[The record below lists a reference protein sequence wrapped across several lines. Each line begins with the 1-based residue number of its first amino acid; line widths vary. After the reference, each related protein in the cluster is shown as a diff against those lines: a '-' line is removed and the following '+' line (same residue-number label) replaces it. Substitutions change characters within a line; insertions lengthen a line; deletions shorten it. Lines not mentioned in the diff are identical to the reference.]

1 MHSEW
6 QLGPAV
12 ADASVAR
19 PLMPNPPSFS
29 SFPPSFGSFP
39 DVEDSSARDKEV
51 SSAPSQRKRLREKDE
66 VNDRKKRKRDKRANQ
81 SQTSSHERG
90 RKGQNLKADGYVLDD
105 ERMKAEEE
113 SLSRMAKQQD
123 VSQLAFFSDRK
134 GDPLS
139 VQYGGIYSKEVPK
152 YHLVGWGRK
161 ILGLRQG
168 WVALHRSNRG
178 VEVAVGGPR
187 KLHGIHNVNSRRML
201 ESPPKHR
208 LVASGSCHKYQEVD
222 GFIPLP
228 SRRPHSAQEDYRSIG
243 PSKDDG
249 SESDCSSASDSGDD
263 DDQDGTVL
271 PSYHEKMRSLEELL
285 SRDLSS
291 VSTWLSLLSHSLSQ
305 VPATSKNAT
314 KVRSEITLS
323 VLDRAIPN
331 LPKGSPSTRIQLLYL
346 HAGEEVWTSDKLSQ
360 EWEKALTT
368 RDINIYLAWL
378 DWRIRSGADGQ
389 DGALE
394 ATIRVLASAT
404 SELEKL
410 RVFWRWSYALRQA
423 GFTERSMALFQ
434 AQADLAG
441 FHCPPATSRLPLEEQ
456 LNNLEEFWDSEAPR
470 LGEAG
475 STGWA
480 DWYLAGKPEPTLD
493 AVPSENPISGVVSA
507 PPSDLY
513 QRWAHQE
520 MQVDELLRPSLRS
533 TDPGAELDP
542 YATVLFLDIKPFLF
556 ALTSNRSKTLF
567 RLMWLSYLGLH
578 VPGLETMAGPSDDD
592 RWIQLRLASK
602 LYMEAIFPHLTDEQ
616 SSAPESYAGVLVGK
630 EKHYAKSFGPIKNW
644 TYRCI
649 GPLEASEFRNGTA
662 RWGMWT
668 KEDVIG
674 IDVEFV
680 RAVFDQCRL
689 GDDDSEWDI
698 LALAFEAAIDVKG
711 AVKKSRI
718 FLASAPESLPHWAA
732 HARLERLRGRL
743 DEARKIYQTVLS
755 SPASTR
761 SRLSTGP
768 LWWDW
773 AEMEWLAGG
782 SEAATRVV
790 LQAAEVEGFGGL
802 ATLRG
807 KRAIEAA
814 AHEIPETLWK
824 VREAWLRLGALLE
837 LLTGNSLPS
846 FLTAHLEAG
855 AVAQESMA
863 VASLGMLY
871 HHIVTLRNPTR
882 PTILRERL
890 ERAVEL
896 FPENTIILGM
906 FLEMQQGQRLWGGVR
921 KLADVNISGDPTRAK
936 GVVGLATEVWLGG
949 WEKGQW
955 LWEVERIRN
964 SLIVALESER
974 VLGSPVLWR
983 LLLEVE
989 IRAGD
994 LERAKNVLFR
1004 AIGACPLVKDIYM
1017 QAFDRLRPV
1026 FSTHELKSLWET
1038 MVERGIRIRTGL
1050 DEEVGGWNEV
1060 DVNSEEGEDALDEV
1074 EYDSRELARL
1084 KPY

>member
-1 MHSEW
+1 
-6 QLGPAV
+6 
-12 ADASVAR
+12 
-19 PLMPNPPSFS
+19 MPNPPSFS

-39 DVEDSSARDKEV
+39 DVEDSSARDRE
-51 SSAPSQRKRLREKDE
+51 APASSQRKGLKEKDVVTDHKKKKRDRREKHT
-66 VNDRKKRKRDKRANQ
+66 NQNQ
-81 SQTSSHERG
+81 SSSYERG
-90 RKGQNLKADGYVLDD
+90 RRSQSLKVDGYVLDD
-105 ERMKAEEE
+105 EKIKAEE
-113 SLSRMAKQQD
+113 SLSRMAKQD
-123 VSQLAFFSDRK
+123 VPQQAFFSDRK

-152 YHLVGWGRK
+152 YHLVGRGRK

-168 WVALHRSNRG
+168 WVVLHRSSRG
-178 VEVAVGGPR
+178 VEVAVGSPR
-187 KLHGIHNVNSRRML
+187 KLHGINDVNSRRVL
-201 ESPPKHR
+201 ESPPRHR
-208 LVASGSCHKYQEVD
+208 LVASASSRHKYQEVD

-228 SRRPHSAQEDYRSIG
+228 FRRPHSAQEDYRSIG
-243 PSKDDG
+243 PPKDDN
-249 SESDCSSASDSGDD
+249 SESDSSSASDSGNDD
-263 DDQDGTVL
+263 EQEGTVL

-305 VPATSKNAT
+305 VPATSKNAP

-323 VLDRAIPN
+323 VLDRAMPN
-331 LPKGSPSTRIQLLYL
+331 LPKGPPSTRIQLLYL
-346 HAGEEVWTSDKLSQ
+346 HAGEEVWTDDKLRQ
-360 EWEKALTT
+360 EWEKALSTG
-368 RDINIYLAWL
+368 DINIYLAWL
-378 DWRIRSGADGQ
+378 DWRIRSGSDGQ

-404 SELEKL
+404 SELERL
-410 RVFWRWSYALRQA
+410 RVFWRWAYALRQT

-434 AQADLAG
+434 AQADLYSKPSFSTAG
-441 FHCPPATSRLPLEEQ
+441 FHCPSAISQLPLEEQ
-456 LNNLEEFWDSEAPR
+456 INKLEEFWDSEAPR

-480 DWYLAGKPEPTLD
+480 DWYLAGKPEQTLGD
-493 AVPSENPISGVVSA
+493 MVPSENPISGVVSA
-507 PPSDLY
+507 PPSDPY
-513 QRWAHQE
+513 QRWAQQE

-542 YATVLFLDIKPFLF
+542 YAAVLFSDIKPFLF
-556 ALTSNRSKTLF
+556 ALTSNRSKALF

-578 VPGLETMAGPSDDD
+578 VPGLETMAGASDDD
-592 RWIQLRLASK
+592 RPYFLTLADK
-602 LYMEAIFPHLTDEQ
+602 Q
-616 SSAPESYAGVLVGK
+616 SSAPESHAGVLVGK
-630 EKHYAKSFGPIKNW
+630 EKQYAKSFGPIKNW

-649 GPLEASEFRNGTA
+649 GPLEASEFRNGMA

-668 KEDVIG
+668 KEDVVG

-680 RAVFDQCRL
+680 RAVFEQCRM

-711 AVKKSRI
+711 AVKRSRV

-743 DEARKIYQTVLS
+743 DEARKVYQTVLS
-755 SPASTR
+755 SPTSTR

-773 AEMEWLAGG
+773 AEMEWLAGE
-782 SEAATRVV
+782 SEAATRVA
-790 LQAAEVEGFGGL
+790 LRAAEVEGFGGL
-802 ATLRG
+802 AVLRG
-807 KRAIEAA
+807 KRAIEAT

-837 LLTGNSLPS
+837 LLTGSSLPS
-846 FLTAHLEAG
+846 FFTAHLEVG
-855 AVAQESMA
+855 TVAQESMA

-871 HHIVTLRNPTR
+871 HHIVTLRSPTR
-882 PTILRERL
+882 PAILRERS

-921 KLADVNISGDPTRAK
+921 KLGDVSISGDPTRAK
-936 GVVGLATEVWLGG
+936 GVVGLAA
-949 WEKGQW
+949 EKGQW

-964 SLIVALESER
+964 SLITALESER

-1004 AIGACPLVKDIYM
+1004 AIGECPLVKDIYM

-1026 FSTHELKSLWET
+1026 FSVHELKSLWET
-1038 MVERGIRIRTGL
+1038 MVERGIRIRKGL
-1050 DEEVGGWNEV
+1050 DEEIEGWNEV
-1060 DVNSEEGEDALDEV
+1060 NGNSEEGEDSLDEM
-1074 EYDSRELARL
+1074 EYSSRELARL

>member
-1 MHSEW
+1 
-6 QLGPAV
+6 
-12 ADASVAR
+12 
-19 PLMPNPPSFS
+19 MPNPPSFS

-39 DVEDSSARDKEV
+39 DIEDSSARDKEA
-51 SSAPSQRKRLREKDE
+51 SSAPSQRKGLREKDE
-66 VNDRKKRKRDKRANQ
+66 VSDRKKRKRDKRDKRANQ

-90 RKGQNLKADGYVLDD
+90 RSGQNLKADGYVLDD

-187 KLHGIHNVNSRRML
+187 KLHGIHNVNSRRIL

-208 LVASGSCHKYQEVD
+208 LVASASSCHKYQEVD

-243 PSKDDG
+243 PSKDDN
-249 SESDCSSASDSGDD
+249 SESDSSSASDSGDD

-285 SRDLSS
+285 SRDPSS

-305 VPATSKNAT
+305 VPATSKNAA

-323 VLDRAIPN
+323 VLDRAMPN
-331 LPKGSPSTRIQLLYL
+331 LPNGSLSTRIQLLYL

-378 DWRIRSGADGQ
+378 DWRIRSG
-389 DGALE
+389 
-394 ATIRVLASAT
+394 
-404 SELEKL
+404 ELEKL

-441 FHCPPATSRLPLEEQ
+441 FHCPPATSQLPLEEQ
-456 LNNLEEFWDSEAPR
+456 INNLEEFWDSEAPR

-513 QRWAHQE
+513 QRWAQQE

-542 YATVLFLDIKPFLF
+542 YAAVLFSDIKPFLF
-556 ALTSNRSKTLF
+556 ALTSNRSKTA
-567 RLMWLSYLGLH
+567 RLW
-578 VPGLETMAGPSDDD
+578 PGTSDDD
-592 RWIQLRLASK
+592 RWIQHRLASK

-649 GPLEASEFRNGTA
+649 
-662 RWGMWT
+662 
-668 KEDVIG
+668 DVVG

-711 AVKKSRI
+711 A
-718 FLASAPESLPHWAA
+718 ESLPHWAA

-761 SRLSTGP
+761 SRLST
-768 LWWDW
+768 
-773 AEMEWLAGG
+773 AGG

-790 LQAAEVEGFGGL
+790 LRAAEVEGFGGL

-882 PTILRERL
+882 
-890 ERAVEL
+890 AVEL

-921 KLADVNISGDPTRAK
+921 KLAGWCR
-936 GVVGLATEVWLGG
+936 GVGNR
-949 WEKGQW
+949 GQW

-1050 DEEVGGWNEV
+1050 EEEVGGWNEV

-1074 EYDSRELARL
+1074 EYNSRELARL

>member
-1 MHSEW
+1 
-6 QLGPAV
+6 
-12 ADASVAR
+12 
-19 PLMPNPPSFS
+19 MPNPPSFS

-39 DVEDSSARDKEV
+39 DVEDSSARYKEV
-51 SSAPSQRKRLREKDE
+51 SSTSGERKGLREKD
-66 VNDRKKRKRDKRANQ
+66 DRKKRKRDKREKHANQ

-90 RKGQNLKADGYVLDD
+90 RKGHNFKADGYVLDD

-113 SLSRMAKQQD
+113 SSSRMAKQQD

-134 GDPLS
+134 GDPLN

-152 YHLVGWGRK
+152 YHLVGWGRR

-178 VEVAVGGPR
+178 VEVAISGPR
-187 KLHGIHNVNSRRML
+187 KLHGIHDVNSRRIL

-208 LVASGSCHKYQEVD
+208 LVASASSCHKYQEVD

-228 SRRPHSAQEDYRSIG
+228 SRRPHSVQEDYRSIG
-243 PSKDDG
+243 PSKDDN
-249 SESDCSSASDSGDD
+249 SESDSPSASDSADD
-263 DDQDGTVL
+263 DDQDETAL

-305 VPATSKNAT
+305 VSTTSKNAA

-323 VLDRAIPN
+323 VLDRAMPN

-368 RDINIYLAWL
+368 GDINIYLAWL
-378 DWRIRSGADGQ
+378 DWRIRSGSNGQ

-410 RVFWRWSYALRQA
+410 RVFWRWSYVLRQA
-423 GFTERSMALFQ
+423 GLTERSMALFQ

-441 FHCPPATSRLPLEEQ
+441 FHCPPAISRLPLEEQ
-456 LNNLEEFWDSEAPR
+456 ISNLEEFWDSEAPR

-480 DWYLAGKPEPTLD
+480 DWYLAGKPEPTLG
-493 AVPSENPISGVVSA
+493 AVPSDDPISEVVSV
-507 PPSDLY
+507 PPSDPY
-513 QRWAHQE
+513 RRWAQQE
-520 MQVDELLRPSLRS
+520 MRVDELLQPSLRS

-542 YATVLFLDIKPFLF
+542 YATVLFSDIKPFLF

-567 RLMWLSYLGLH
+567 RLVWLSYLGLH
-578 VPGLETMAGPSDDD
+578 VPGLETMAGASDDD

-602 LYMEAIFPHLTDEQ
+602 LYMEVIFPHLTDEQ

-668 KEDVIG
+668 KEDVVG

-689 GDDDSEWDI
+689 GNDDTEWDI
-698 LALAFEAAIDVKG
+698 LALAFEAAINVKG

-782 SEAATRVV
+782 PEAATRVV
-790 LQAAEVEGFGGL
+790 LRAAEVEGFGGM

-890 ERAVEL
+890 ERAAEL

-921 KLADVNISGDPTRAK
+921 KLGDVSSGDPTRTK
-936 GVVGLATEVWLGG
+936 GVVWLGG

-974 VLGSPVLWR
+974 PVLWR

-994 LERAKNVLFR
+994 LERAKNVLFQGYR
-1004 AIGACPLVKDIYM
+1004 SVPTVQDIYM

-1026 FSTHELKSLWET
+1026 FSTHELKNLWET

-1050 DEEVGGWNEV
+1050 EEEVGGWNEV

-1074 EYDSRELARL
+1074 EYNSWELARL